1 MSNPTH
7 DMEINRLIKIMAT
20 LRSKTG
26 CPWDRQQTPQ
36 SLKGYLLEEAY
47 EVLDAIDHHNP
58 IEVCDELGDLLLQVV
73 FLAQI
78 YHEQGL
84 FDFTDVAKS
93 IADKLIRRHPHVFG
107 EADQAHHAERW
118 EAIKRQERETRGQGH
133 SLAERLPK
141 TMPALKTAQKISKKI
156 PLPTAILLQEQI
168 QDNCISLSDQME
180 QAAPRDD
187 RESPAAIIGHIL
199 YQTVQLATTLGV
211 DAEDALRQKN
221 NTLIAATDRKK
232 QTREG
237 HQ

>member
-1 MSNPTH
+1 MSNPAH
-7 DMEINRLIKIMAT
+7 DMEIDRLIKIMAT

-58 IEVCDELGDLLLQVV
+58 TEICDELGDLLLQVV

-78 YHEQGL
+78 YHEQSL
-84 FDFTDVAKS
+84 FNFADVAKS

-118 EAIKRQERETRGQGH
+118 EAIKHQERETRGQGH

-141 TMPALKTAQKISKKI
+141 ALPALKTAQKISKKI
-156 PLPTAILLQEQI
+156 PLPTTLLLHEQI
-168 QDNCISLSDQME
+168 QDSYTSLSGQIE
-180 QAAPRDD
+180 QTTPRDGG
-187 RESPAAIIGHIL
+187 ESSTAIIGHIL
-199 YQTVQLATTLGV
+199 FQTVQLATALGV

-221 NTLIAATDRKK
+221 NTLIATADRKK
-232 QTREG
+232 QTKEG

>member
-1 MSNPTH
+1 MSNPAN
-7 DMEINRLIKIMAT
+7 DMEINRLINIMST
-20 LRSKTG
+20 LRSETG

-58 IEVCDELGDLLLQVV
+58 TEVCDELGDLLLQVV

-78 YHEQGL
+78 YQEQGL
-84 FDFTDVAKS
+84 FNFADVAKS

-118 EAIKRQERETRGQGH
+118 EAIKHQERETRGQGH

-141 TMPALKTAQKISKKI
+141 TLPALKTAQKITKKS
-156 PLPTAILLQEQI
+156 PLPTAILLHEQI
-168 QDNCISLSDQME
+168 QNSWVSLSGQME
-180 QAAPRDD
+180 QDAPRDGG
-187 RESPAAIIGHIL
+187 ESPAAIISHIL

-221 NTLIAATDRKK
+221 NTLIAAADHKK
-232 QTREG
+232 QTQEG